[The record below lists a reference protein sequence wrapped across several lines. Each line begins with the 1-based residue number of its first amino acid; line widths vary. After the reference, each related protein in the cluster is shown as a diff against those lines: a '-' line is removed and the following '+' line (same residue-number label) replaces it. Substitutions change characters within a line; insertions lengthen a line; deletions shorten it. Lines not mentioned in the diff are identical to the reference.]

1 MNDARNVALD
11 SFLANARALGGEL
24 GAGPTWL
31 VNRRR
36 QALDRLAKLGLPTTR
51 HEDWRFTNLRGL
63 AGAQFGV
70 APQPDVDAVRRALA
84 GLPLADLGCAR
95 AVIVD
100 GQFVA
105 ELSDVEVDDVHVMS
119 LAQAVVDMP
128 ELVETHLGARAGIE
142 SDAFNALNTALA
154 RDGVVV
160 HAPRGVVGER
170 PIHILSV
177 TTGDAPVATHGR
189 YLIVAD
195 ENSQV
200 TVVETHVTV
209 ASGAYLTNPVTE
221 IVAAANANVDH
232 YRVQAESA
240 DGHHVGSVHTWGGRD
255 SVTSTHTLS
264 VGDGLT
270 RSDAIVT
277 LGGTNAEAHLN
288 GLYLVGEGGHVD
300 NHTTLVHAC
309 ENGSSRE
316 VYKGVLDDDA
326 RAVFHGRIVVEKD
339 AQETDSYQ
347 TNNNLLLS
355 DKSRVNTK
363 PQLEI
368 YADQVKCSHGATIGQ
383 MDDDSVFYLR
393 SRGIDRKA
401 AEGMLIYAFASE
413 VLDGIKVDA
422 LREQLADRLFEWLPE
437 GDVVRDAL
445 TGDALTGEALN

>member
-1 MNDARNVALD
+1 MNDARATALD
-11 SFLANARALGGEL
+11 GFLANARALEDEL
-24 GAGPTWL
+24 ASGPTWL

-51 HEDWRFTNLRGL
+51 DEDWRFTNLRGV
-63 AGAQFGV
+63 AGTEFGV
-70 APQPDVDAVRRALA
+70 APTPDVAATRRAIDSV
-84 GLPLADLGCAR
+84 PFADLRCAR
-95 AVIVD
+95 VVVVD
-100 GQFVA
+100 GRFVA
-105 ELSDVEVDDVHVMS
+105 ELSAVEMDGLRV
-119 LAQAVVDMP
+119 LALSDAVAEMP
-128 ELVETHLGARAGIE
+128 ELVEDHLGAHAGVE
-142 SDAFNALNTALA
+142 SEAFNALNTALA

-160 HAPRGVVGER
+160 HAPKGVAVEE

-189 YLIVAD
+189 YLIVA
-195 ENSQV
+195 EESSQV
-200 TVVETHVTV
+200 TVVETHVSV
-209 ASGAYLTNPVTE
+209 ATGAYLTNPVTE
-221 IVAAANANVDH
+221 IVAGANANVDH
-232 YRVQAESA
+232 YRVQAESV
-240 DGHHVGSVHTWGGRD
+240 DGYHVGSVHTWGGRD
-255 SVTSTHTLS
+255 SVTSTHTVS
-264 VGDGLT
+264 VGEGLA
-270 RSDAIVT
+270 RNDAVVT
-277 LGGTNAEAHLN
+277 LGGTNSEAHLN

-355 DKSRVNTK
+355 DESRVNTK

-393 SRGIDRKA
+393 SRGIDRQA

-422 LREQLADRLFEWLPE
+422 LREQLMGKLFDWLPQ
-437 GDVVRDAL
+437 GDVVR
-445 TGDALTGEALN
+445 EALS